1 MRSRLLIP
9 AVALACLVVVSHS
22 AQAQIDI
29 KAVVVKHLTTSRDF
43 TLKVAE
49 QMPEA
54 DYGFKLTPPQ
64 MSFAEQMAHLA
75 EEHAG
80 LLAPFTNAPPKPGR
94 PASMSK
100 KDVIAFVR
108 QSFDQSIA
116 LVSTLTPAQIGK
128 TYSSGEGS
136 MTGLELLMFVL
147 DHTTHHRASAEM
159 YLRAKGITPA
169 EYQF

>member
-9 AVALACLVVVSHS
+9 VLSCALLCVTQA
-22 AQAQIDI
+22 AQAQDI
-29 KAVVVKHLTTSRDF
+29 KAIVVKHLTTSRDF

-54 DYGFKLTPPQ
+54 DYAFKLTPPQ
-64 MSFAEQMAHLA
+64 MSFGEQMAHLA
-75 EEHAG
+75 EEQAG
-80 LLAPFTNAPPKPGR
+80 LLSPLTNTAPTGAK

-108 QSFDQSIA
+108 KSFDESIA
-116 LVSTLTPAQIGK
+116 AVSKLTPAQIAK
-128 TYSSGEGS
+128 TYSGVEGS
-136 MTGLELLMFVL
+136 MTGLELLMFLL

-159 YLRAKGITPA
+159 YLRAKGIKPE

>member
-1 MRSRLLIP
+1 MSTKSLTLV
-9 AVALACLVVVSHS
+9 AVCVGLFVASQP
-22 AQAQIDI
+22 AQAQDI
-29 KAVVVKHLTTSRDF
+29 KAIVVKHLTTSRDF
-43 TLKVAE
+43 TLKVAD

-64 MSFAEQMAHLA
+64 MSFGEQMAHLA
-75 EEHAG
+75 GEQAG
-80 LLAPFTNAPPKPGR
+80 LLAPLAGGTPKPSK

-100 KDVIAFVR
+100 KDVMAFVR

-116 LVSTLTPAQIGK
+116 TVSKLTPAQIGK
-128 TYSSGEGS
+128 TYTGGEGT
-136 MTGLELLMFVL
+136 MTGLDLLMFL
-147 DHTTHHRASAEM
+147 MDHTTHHRASAEM